1 MCPCLPCHYVT
12 WNMYNL
18 FAGKGILKM
27 YATKYLVNLYG
38 RELIVAIHLAC
49 PTNFAFPLRFPLQP
63 EQIQAEYKV
72 LALQY
77 HPDKNS
83 GDKEAEAKFQQL
95 KVGKRRKKTRKKIQ
109 GKAAEIK
116 KMASVSEFY
125 IFNEVSRRVAAFGAR
140 RIRVDCEYDSR
151 WGNMFMLR

>member
-1 MCPCLPCHYVT
+1 
-12 WNMYNL
+12 MYNL

-125 IFNEVSRRVAAFGAR
+125 IFN
-140 RIRVDCEYDSR
+140 
-151 WGNMFMLR
+151 